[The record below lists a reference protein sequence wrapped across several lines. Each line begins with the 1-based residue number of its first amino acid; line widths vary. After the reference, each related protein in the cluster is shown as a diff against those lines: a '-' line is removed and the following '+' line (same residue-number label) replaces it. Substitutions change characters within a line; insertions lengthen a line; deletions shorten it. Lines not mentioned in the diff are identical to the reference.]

1 MKRFDRK
8 DPSETVVLTF
18 DFTGEAPA
26 VSAPTVTVTH
36 ESGDPDAAFASVLD
50 GLPQVS
56 GGKVLQ
62 RVKAGVAGADYLL
75 RCMAGDGAGNV
86 LVRAGLLM
94 VRDA

>member
-1 MKRFDRK
+1 MKRFDKK
-8 DPSETVVLTF
+8 DPGETVVLTF

-26 VSAPTVTVTH
+26 VSAPTVAITH
-36 ESGDPDAAFASVLD
+36 ESGEPDAAFASVLE
-50 GLPQVS
+50 GSPQVS

-75 RCMAGDGAGNV
+75 RCSASDGNGNT

-94 VRDA
+94 VRAA